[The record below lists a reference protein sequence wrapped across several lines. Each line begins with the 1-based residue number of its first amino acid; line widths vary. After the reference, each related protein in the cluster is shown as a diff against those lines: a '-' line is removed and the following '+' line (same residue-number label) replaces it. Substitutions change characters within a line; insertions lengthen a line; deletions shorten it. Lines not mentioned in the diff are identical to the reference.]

1 MFEKLSRPEERLAI
15 HARSI
20 FVNANYIKKS
30 RKMRVRCWQFDSFAF
45 LNSNKVTKRLM
56 NSWKS
61 ISQQSIVESLGIKRE
76 IQRNQVFSQR
86 FGENELNQLV
96 VVKREKE
103 DKFR

>member
-1 MFEKLSRPEERLAI
+1 
-15 HARSI
+15 
-20 FVNANYIKKS
+20 
-30 RKMRVRCWQFDSFAF
+30 
-45 LNSNKVTKRLM
+45 M

-86 FGENELNQLV
+86 FGENDLNQLV
-96 VVKREKE
+96 VVEREKE